1 MSFNDLLNKYRDYRT
16 EECRYDAANPNR
28 CESANIYRD
37 SLNNFI
43 KTSITTSK
51 EDTEKKLKP
60 LLNKRI
66 VDNEHKNI
74 YPIVNH
80 DFDLRTAIKKEYNP
94 YALDITNK
102 PTIGNLVVSG
112 GNLGKYVDLVISQK
126 YPNENTVAGYS
137 DVILEDKDRI
147 DIANKYKQMNE
158 TLPYPSFRK
167 DYPECRYP
175 TTGEHASSY
184 FIRSGTCKTKVITKE
199 ECEKRGY
206 TWTPNTN
213 NSSGISNYVKKD
225 TTGGDREDIKQELA
239 KEPDGVCFKPRFSY
253 IDNSAKGIYGYNGLA
268 PSMLNDILNITPDK
282 LSQILSGYTVD
293 GTGLLPCVEEF
304 RSYSRPVDQTPWK
317 SLAIG
322 LVIVGGYLYI
332 KNKYSKN

>member
-16 EECRYDAANPNR
+16 EECRYDEANPNR
-28 CESANIYRD
+28 CDSANIYRD
-37 SLNNFI
+37 SLNSFI
-43 KTSITTSK
+43 KDSISTSR

-66 VDNEHKNI
+66 ADREHKNI

-112 GNLGKYVDLVISQK
+112 SNLGKYVDLVISQK

-137 DVILEDKDRI
+137 DIILDDKDRL
-147 DIANKYKQMNE
+147 DIANKYKQLNE
-158 TLPYPSFRK
+158 ELPYPSFRR

-184 FIRSGTCKTKVITKE
+184 FIRSGVCKTKVVSKE
-199 ECEKRGY
+199 ECEKKGY
-206 TWTPNTN
+206 QWTPNTGN
-213 NSSGISNYVKKD
+213 TNVSDYVKKD
-225 TTGGDREDIKQELA
+225 TTGGDREEIKQEVA
-239 KEPDGVCFKPRFSY
+239 KEPTGVCYKPRFSY
-253 IDNSAKGIYGYNGLA
+253 IDNSAKGLYGYNGLA

-282 LSQILSGYTVD
+282 LSSILSGYTVD

-304 RSYSRPVDQTPWK
+304 RSYSRPVDPTPWK
-317 SLAIG
+317 SLVIG

-332 KNKYSKN
+332 KHRYGK